1 MKKIY
6 SICLFLLA
14 STILTF
20 AGNDETRSLDKFNTI
35 SVAGSVKV
43 ILVKGN
49 SNKAEIETVNAS
61 TDDLITSI
69 KNGQLKIK
77 FKDSKGKWINNKK
90 AIVTL
95 TYRNIEGIS
104 AAAGSSVKSDDILET
119 GDLYIN
125 VSSGA
130 MTKLEVQTSE
140 LRLSVSSGGSLI
152 LEGQADEADVDVSS
166 GGSIN
171 GRDLKAQYVKA
182 TASSGGAAKV
192 WAVKSFKANA
202 SSGGTVKY
210 KGDPSK
216 TEVNSGYSGS
226 IKKMM

>member
-14 STILTF
+14 STIITF
-20 AGNDETRSLDKFNTI
+20 AGNDETRSLDNFNTI
-35 SVAGSVKV
+35 SVAGSVKL

-49 SNKAEIETVNAS
+49 ANKAEIETVNAS

-104 AAAGSSVKSDDILET
+104 AAAGSSVKSDAILEA

-130 MTKLEVQTSE
+130 MTKLEIQTSE

-182 TASSGGAAKV
+182 TASSGGSAKV

-210 KGDPSK
+210 KGDPEK
-216 TEVNSGYSGS
+216 TEVNAGYSGS
-226 IKKMM
+226 VRKMM